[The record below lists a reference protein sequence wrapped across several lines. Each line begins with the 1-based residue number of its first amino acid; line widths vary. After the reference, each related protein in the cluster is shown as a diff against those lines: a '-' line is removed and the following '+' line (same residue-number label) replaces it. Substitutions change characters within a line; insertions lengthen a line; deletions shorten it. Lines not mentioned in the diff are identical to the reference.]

1 MSLSRWGALFGL
13 LAAVLL
19 VAGVV
24 ISGDTPDGDA
34 DDQEWINYVQDD
46 ESLLLIRA
54 YLFVGAAVSLLA
66 FYSFGVRPRL
76 GEVEVTDRA
85 LAGLGAGATLL
96 AGGAFIFAGLIGA
109 AVGAAHIFA
118 DIPVDPSIA
127 RLFDN
132 LMYGGL
138 VVAGAL
144 PLGVVMAVV
153 AIQTRRRGAF
163 PQWILWVSVLG
174 IIGMAA
180 SVIFLPFVLAPIWL
194 IAVSVVLFRRGSAP
208 AVA

>member
-1 MSLSRWGALFGL
+1 MSLSRWGALFGVL
-13 LAAVLL
+13 TAVLL
-19 VAGVV
+19 LAGVL
-24 ISGDTPDGDA
+24 ISPDTPDGDA

-85 LAGLGAGATLL
+85 LAGLGAGAALL
-96 AGGAFIFAGLIGA
+96 AGGSFIFAGLIGA
-109 AVGAAHIFA
+109 AVGAAHIFS

-144 PLGVVMAVV
+144 CLGVVMAVV
-153 AIQTRRRGAF
+153 AIQTQRRAAF
-163 PQWILWVSVLG
+163 PQWILWGSVLG
-174 IIGMAA
+174 SLGMAA
-180 SVIFLPFVLAPIWL
+180 SLIFLPFVLAPIWL
-194 IAVSVVLFRRGSAP
+194 IAVSVALFRAGTVP